1 MTIYTSVS
9 DALDV
14 INTWFCT
21 TKGESVLNEGLDTI
35 GGNAVGRGSL
45 NSDTQAQLKNAT
57 DEVLRLYV
65 TVGVLVAVILVLLLA
80 VIVLSICFCKKRS
93 VVYTLPPATDNCYS
107 PPPPS
112 KQDQVL
118 SLIHI

>member
-1 MTIYTSVS
+1 MHVGTLHDMICKNLPTSLHDLS
-9 DALDV
+9 
-14 INTWFCT
+14 FCLLFPT
-21 TKGESVLNEGLDTI
+21 GPP

-45 NSDTQAQLKNAT
+45 NSDTQTQLKNAT

-112 KQDQVL
+112 KQDQV
-118 SLIHI
+118 